1 MKTGIENANMVV
13 ISRQEYNDLLALQ
26 SNYRELQSNYWEL
39 QSDYQYLQ
47 FQLTELKRMLFGVRS
62 ERSRHTENDPRQ
74 LELFAPEEL
83 PQAAEP
89 VRETESITCE
99 RTKAKETKRPIRAA
113 LPEHLKR
120 VEEVIEPE
128 AIPEGAVKIGEVIT
142 EVLEYKE
149 AEVYVRAIIRPK
161 YTVPGS
167 EGAGCVVVADL
178 PSLPIPKSNA
188 GAGLLSHI
196 CVSKFVDHLPFYRQI
211 QIFKR
216 EKIPLAEATVKGW
229 YRQTC
234 QLLEPLYDKLQ
245 VHILTND
252 YLQIDESPMPV
263 LSANKPG
270 STHRG
275 YMWVIH
281 APVTHEVCFHYASSR
296 AGKIVQDLLENYH
309 GAIQTDA
316 YVGYDQFK
324 HREDI
329 ILLSCMAHARRRFEH
344 AKDNVP
350 TLSRQALE
358 FFKKLY
364 AVEREAREGGMTIE
378 QRHEL
383 RKKKSLSVLE
393 QFKEWLEEQRE
404 RALPRSAIGEAV
416 SYTLNIWDRLE
427 RYLLSGKYEID
438 SNLIENQIRA
448 LALGRRNYLFAGN
461 HEAARRNAMM
471 YSFFA
476 CCKLTEVNPH
486 IWLKDVLERELLP
499 HLSIPHNTLMT
510 DRIRLANSDLGVF
523 RLRLIPV

>member
-1 MKTGIENANMVV
+1 METDVEKATKVV
-13 ISRQEYNDLLALQ
+13 ISRREYDDFLALK
-26 SNYRELQSNYWEL
+26 
-39 QSDYQYLQ
+39 SDYQYLQ
-47 FQLTELKRMLFGVRS
+47 FQLAELKRMLFGVRS
-62 ERSRHTENDPRQ
+62 ERSRQTAGDPEQ
-74 LELFAPEEL
+74 LDLFAPQEF
-83 PQAAEP
+83 PQTAEP
-89 VRETESITCE
+89 AKETESITYE
-99 RTKAKETKRPIRAA
+99 RTKTKEVRRPVRTA

-149 AEVYVRAIIRPK
+149 AEIYVRAIIRPQ

-178 PSLPIPKSNA
+178 PSLPVPKSNA

-216 EKIPLAEATVKGW
+216 ENISLAEATIKGWYRQTRSETGKRRPEAEATIKGW

-245 VHILTND
+245 THILTND
-252 YLQIDESPMPV
+252 YLQIDESPVPV

-281 APVTHEVCFHYASSR
+281 APASHEVCFHYAQSR
-296 AGKIVQDLLENYH
+296 AGKVVHDFLEGYH

-324 HREDI
+324 NTEEI
-329 ILLSCMAHARRRFEH
+329 TLLSCMAHARRRFEH
-344 AKDNVP
+344 AKENAP

-358 FFKKLY
+358 FFKRLY
-364 AVEREAREGGMTIE
+364 AVEREAREREMTDE
-378 QRHEL
+378 QRYEL
-383 RKKKSLSVLE
+383 RKEKSPQVLE
-393 QFKEWLEEQRE
+393 QFKVWREEQRE
-404 RALPRSAIGEAV
+404 RVLPRSAIGEAV
-416 SYTLNIWDRLE
+416 GYTLNIWDRLE

-448 LALGRRNYLFAGN
+448 LALGRRNYLFAGS
-461 HEAARRNAMM
+461 HEAAQRNAMM

-476 CCKLTEVNPH
+476 CCKLSEVNPH
-486 IWLKDVLERELLP
+486 VWLKDILERIPDFPSSKLVELLP
-499 HLSIPHNTLMT
+499 HNWIN
-510 DRIRLANSDLGVF
+510 RQR
-523 RLRLIPV
+523 